1 MFLKGRRRIE
11 RGERESGAIE
21 GGMEGERE
29 GERDWREGLE
39 SRTTAF
45 DVWVSME
52 LLRRCLSNGCVSITE
67 TLGWSSDHMDLAV
80 TRSSCEQT

>member
-1 MFLKGRRRIE
+1 
-11 RGERESGAIE
+11 
-21 GGMEGERE
+21 MEGERE
-29 GERDWREGLE
+29 GEREGLE

-80 TRSSCEQT
+80 TRSSGEQT

>member
-1 MFLKGRRRIE
+1 MPLKDRRRRE
-11 RGERESGAIE
+11 RGERERGE
-21 GGMEGERE
+21 RERGREGERE
-29 GERDWREGLE
+29 GEREGLE

-80 TRSSCEQT
+80 TRSSGEQT

>member
-1 MFLKGRRRIE
+1 MPLKDRRRRE
-11 RGERESGAIE
+11 RGERERGE
-21 GGMEGERE
+21 RERGMEGERE
-29 GERDWREGLE
+29 GEREGLE

-80 TRSSCEQT
+80 TRSSGEQT